1 VCLTVLPRI
10 ESSAIVGPF
19 TFVELM
25 DLAEQI
31 LFDLQEAICLYNE
44 EALAYQLGVVETP
57 DREDEDH
64 WWEEEQ

>member
-1 VCLTVLPRI
+1 VLPRI

-44 EALAYQLGVVETP
+44 EALAYQLGVVGTP
-57 DREDEDH
+57 SDDVDD
-64 WWEEEQ
+64 EEEGNW